1 LDCRHRYVN
10 GRSAVQGYESN
21 NNPGGSNRIDKGQG
35 MSATDQ
41 PYSKQEALMLRN
53 VQRVR
58 ELREMLQHRKA
69 EKDVQEQP

>member
-1 LDCRHRYVN
+1 
-10 GRSAVQGYESN
+10 
-21 NNPGGSNRIDKGQG
+21 